1 MVSQHGLRNRAEKR
15 ENCNI
20 ASRSRIG
27 NTPLLLYNLKEI
39 KACSRIMG
47 GELMDGVEVK
57 GRMTQRGLVI
67 SD

>member
-1 MVSQHGLRNRAEKR
+1 MSKQRVSMMTREKK

-20 ASRSRIG
+20 ASRSRVS

-57 GRMTQRGLVI
+57 VE
-67 SD
+67 